1 MMKRIFIAIAGL
13 FIVMLVVL
21 AIVLRPMLSH
31 QSPPGEA
38 FLEAHPHRLSV
49 LTWNTARMGGF
60 AIIAE
65 NEASYMPEFLTL

>member
-21 AIVLRPMLSH
+21 AIVLRPLLSH

-38 FLEAHPHRLSV
+38 FFRGAPASAECADVEHGAYGRV
-49 LTWNTARMGGF
+49 CQTGGEPGTEDV
-60 AIIAE
+60 A
-65 NEASYMPEFLTL
+65 